1 MQTLTRLILLLWGV
15 LFPTRARAASAA
27 RGQASATPESA
38 STRPPRCRLEPR
50 RSIGDISRSP
60 RARRSSAVGQSKNS
74 SDPDDIAFCAWMYYL
89 N

>member
-1 MQTLTRLILLLWGV
+1 MQTLTRLILHLWGV
-15 LFPTRARAASAA
+15 LFPTRARAA
-27 RGQASATPESA
+27 RGQASMTPESA
-38 STRPPRCRLEPR
+38 STRPSSCRLVPR
-50 RSIGDISRSP
+50 RSIGDLSSSPRSP

>member
-1 MQTLTRLILLLWGV
+1 MQTLTRLILHLWGV
-15 LFPTRARAASAA
+15 LFPTRARAA
-27 RGQASATPESA
+27 RGQAGMTPESA
-38 STRPPRCRLEPR
+38 SPRPSSCRLVPR
-50 RSIGDISRSP
+50 RSIGDLSRSASSP

>member
-1 MQTLTRLILLLWGV
+1 MQTLTRLILQLWGL
-15 LFPTRARAASAA
+15 LFPTRARAALAA
-27 RGQASATPESA
+27 RGQASVTPESS
-38 STRPPRCRLEPR
+38 STRPSSCRLVLR
-50 RSIGDISRSP
+50 RSIGDLSRSP